1 LTREETFI
9 IELAHAMQ
17 QFGIPSHRLENS
29 INDVLNA
36 IGVQATVIPNPEYIS
51 ITFFSSDKPF
61 TINKKSGRIDIN
73 FDRIVALSELVE
85 KVIQKEIS
93 VDQALLDL
101 TSIHGKPILYSKL
114 VNIFSISLSSIS
126 AACVFGGG
134 YNEMFVSGV
143 IGLFVGIINVWV
155 PHFSKISLLLS
166 AAFAIVFSQFS
177 VSFLGP
183 YSIEIA
189 SITGLILLIPGF
201 TLSLAISEL
210 AHSHAQSGTIR
221 LAQSVI
227 SFVMMAVGIGLGYQL
242 VSFISF
248 EHWSSFHVNHPT
260 WLIYLA
266 LLLIPAG
273 FLVLFNALPKHYPW
287 IFLACLISYF
297 SLNLFDFLTVDGL
310 TIFFSALTLGLMSNA
325 IARWKKLPVSLM
337 LVPGIILLVPGS
349 IGFKSLSY
357 LVNNQTLTGIDTA
370 FSTIIAAVALA
381 SGLLFSNILLNSKQ
395 GF

>member
-1 LTREETFI
+1 MFI
-9 IELAHAMQ
+9 IELAHSMQ

-29 INDVLNA
+29 INDVSKT
-36 IGVQATVIPNPEYIS
+36 IGVQATVIPNPEYVS
-51 ITFFSSDKPF
+51 ITFLSSEKPF

-85 KVIQKEIS
+85 QVLQKKITIEQGLAGL
-93 VDQALLDL
+93 V
-101 TSIHGKPILYSKL
+101 SIHGKPMLYSKW
-114 VNIFSISLSSIS
+114 VTIFSISLSSIS

-134 YNEMFVSGV
+134 YNEMFVSGI
-143 IGLFVGIINVWV
+143 IGLFVGFISVWL

-166 AAFAIVFSQFS
+166 ATFAIFFSHFS
-177 VSFLGP
+177 VSFLGS
-183 YSIEIA
+183 YSYEIA

-221 LAQSVI
+221 LAQSII
-227 SFVMMAVGIGLGYQL
+227 SFIMMAVGIGLGYQL
-242 VSFISF
+242 VSFIPIESGTSAF
-248 EHWSSFHVNHPT
+248 TTHPS

-287 IFLACLISYF
+287 IFFACLISYF
-297 SLNLFDFLTVDGL
+297 SLTLFDFLTVDGL
-310 TIFFSALTLGLMSNA
+310 PVFFSALTLGLMSNA

-357 LVNNQTLTGIDTA
+357 LVNNQTLTGIDSA
-370 FSTIIAAVALA
+370 FSTIISAVALA